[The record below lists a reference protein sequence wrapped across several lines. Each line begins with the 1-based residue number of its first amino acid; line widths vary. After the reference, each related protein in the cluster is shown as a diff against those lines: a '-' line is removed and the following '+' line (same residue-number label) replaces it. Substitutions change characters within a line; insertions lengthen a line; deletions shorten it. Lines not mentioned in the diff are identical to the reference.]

1 MRITLLFSFLFASLF
16 VAGQAIVSPD
26 STFNGTGRNI
36 FSVGGTLDFGDNI
49 ALQPDGKIIMTGA
62 SMNLGGTVSLGV
74 ARLNADGSFDN
85 TFGTAGVSL
94 VGMGGMPSQGGFEPE
109 IVIQPDGKILVCGY
123 GWNASD
129 DDMFVCRLLPGG
141 SLDPAFGTGGIV
153 YANFAAAGQPDAA
166 YALTTDAAGNIY
178 ACGSTRVG
186 GTPFTNDVAIIKL
199 TPSGAFD
206 PAFSGD
212 GKLLLDLSG
221 SWDFGYGI
229 AVRTDGK
236 IIVTGYSGLPANFF
250 AVRLLPDGSYDPAF
264 GTAGKTTVDIMG
276 TNSADDCWGMTL
288 SPDGKIVIVGDAF
301 NQSTSAFDA
310 AIVRLTADGA
320 PDITFSSDGI
330 ATFPVSTESTIMR
343 NVIVQPD
350 GKYLVSGNAKING
363 NDDFAVLMVNPDGTL
378 DNTFNATGIYT
389 LNVSAQP
396 KGDIGYGLALQP
408 DGKILLSGNT
418 QISEFVNEKY
428 SVVRIKAKEVT
439 AGFNASAS
447 LVCTGQ
453 QVQFTNNSL
462 GNNLTFQWTFEGGTP
477 ATSTLQNPVVTYSS
491 TGFFDVKLVASNGTV
506 SDSITKYNFI
516 EVITVP
522 VSPVMPSG
530 STVSCGGQTYTYTTT
545 AVTYANSYS
554 WSVTPAAAGFIS
566 GSGITATFSASV
578 SYTGPYT
585 IKVSATGQC
594 GSSAWSGELNCELN
608 HMPAIFMIEG
618 DGYYCEGTSGAT
630 ITLIGSETG
639 VDYQLNL
646 ENQPLGA
653 VVPGTGSALVWSNLT
668 TEGFYTVSA
677 VDVPCTQQMAGQ
689 VYVLMINAPQQPE
702 TPVGSSSVC
711 NTSTTTYTTFNVPL
725 ANSYIWGLTPANSG
739 TLTSN
744 GNEASI
750 EWSSAYT
757 GTATLAVSATNDCG
771 SSTVSPSLTITV
783 NDTPEPAVTGL
794 ATVCQNWVADY
805 ETVATTGSTY
815 VWTVTG
821 GNIVSG
827 AGTASV
833 EVNWHT
839 AGTGTLKVA
848 ETSASNCTG
857 TSAVFNVAVDPC
869 VGVDEVTAVEP
880 LSIYP
885 NPAESQI
892 TVKLSEMA
900 GSNSQL
906 RLIDATGRVV
916 ASFTLSNG
924 TSLAEAI
931 DISNLKSGLYTLLFI
946 NEGKVVSQ
954 TKVVKN

>member
-1 MRITLLFSFLFASLF
+1 MRITLLFTLLFASLF

-49 ALQPDGKIIMTGA
+49 ALQSDGKIIMTGA

-85 TFGTAGVSL
+85 TFGTAGISL
-94 VGMGGMPSQGGFEPE
+94 VDLGGMPSQGGFEPE
-109 IVIQPDGKILVCGY
+109 IVIQPDGKIVICGY

-141 SLDPAFGTGGIV
+141 SLDAAFGTGGIV
-153 YANFAAAGQPDAA
+153 YANLSVVGQPDAA
-166 YALTTDAAGNIY
+166 YTLTTDAAGNIY
-178 ACGSTRVG
+178 ACGSTRTG
-186 GTPFTNDVAIIKL
+186 ATPMTNDLAIIKL

-206 PAFSGD
+206 PSFSGD
-212 GKLLLDLSG
+212 GKLLLDLGG

-229 AVRTDGK
+229 AVKADGK
-236 IIVTGYSGLPANFF
+236 IIIGGYSNIPADFF
-250 AVRLLPDGSYDPAF
+250 AVRLLPDGSYDPSF
-264 GTAGKTTVDIMG
+264 GTGGKTLVDITG
-276 TNSADDCWGMTL
+276 NNVADECWGMTL
-288 SPDGKIVIVGDAF
+288 TPDGKIVMVGDAYE
-301 NQSTSAFDA
+301 SASGAFVA

-320 PDITFSSDGI
+320 PDVTFGGDGI
-330 ATFPVSTESTIMR
+330 ATFAVSTELAVMR

-350 GKYLVSGNAKING
+350 GKYVVSGNAKMNG

-389 LNVSAQP
+389 LNVSAQQ

-418 QISEFVNEKY
+418 SITEFVNEKY

-439 AGFNASAS
+439 AAFNASAS
-447 LVCTGQ
+447 LVCNGQ

-462 GNNLTFQWTFEGGTP
+462 GNNLTYLWTFEGGTP
-477 ATSTLQNPVVTYSS
+477 ATSTLQNPVVTY
-491 TGFFDVKLVASNGTV
+491 TTPGIFDVKLVASNGTV
-506 SDSITKYNFI
+506 SDSITKFDFI
-516 EVITVP
+516 EVITIP
-522 VSPVMPSG
+522 DSPVMPSG
-530 STVSCGGQTYTYTTT
+530 STISCGGQTYTYTTV

-554 WSVTPAAAGFIS
+554 WLVTPTAAGFIS
-566 GSGITATFSASV
+566 GSGITATFSASS

-594 GSSAWSGELNCELN
+594 GSSAWSGELSCELN

-630 ITLIGSETG
+630 VTLTGSETG

-646 ENQPLGA
+646 DNQPVGT
-653 VVPGTGSALVWSNLT
+653 VVTGTGSALVWSNLT

-689 VYVLMINAPQQPE
+689 IYVLMINAPVQPE
-702 TPVGSSSVC
+702 IPVGSSSVC

-725 ANSYIWGLTPANSG
+725 ANTYIWGLTPANAG

-744 GNEASI
+744 GTEASI

-757 GTATLAVSATNDCG
+757 GTASLAVSATNDCG
-771 SSTVSPSLTITV
+771 SSAVSPSLTITV

-794 ATVCQNWVADY
+794 ATVCQNWDADY
-805 ETVATTGSTY
+805 ETVAVTGSSY
-815 VWTVTG
+815 IWTVTG
-821 GNIVSG
+821 GTIVSG

-833 EVNWHT
+833 KVNWNT
-839 AGTGTLKVA
+839 AGTGTLKVV

-857 TSAVFNVAVDPC
+857 TSAVFSVAVDPC
-869 VGVDEVTAVEP
+869 VGVDEVTAVEL
-880 LSIYP
+880 LSVYP

-892 TVKLSEMA
+892 TVKLSKVA
-900 GSNSQL
+900 GNNSQL

-916 ASFTLSNG
+916 ATFALSNG
-924 TSLAEAI
+924 TNLVEAI

-946 NEGKVVSQ
+946 NEGKVASQ

>member
-1 MRITLLFSFLFASLF
+1 
-16 VAGQAIVSPD
+16 
-26 STFNGTGRNI
+26 
-36 FSVGGTLDFGDNI
+36 
-49 ALQPDGKIIMTGA
+49 
-62 SMNLGGTVSLGV
+62 
-74 ARLNADGSFDN
+74 
-85 TFGTAGVSL
+85 
-94 VGMGGMPSQGGFEPE
+94 
-109 IVIQPDGKILVCGY
+109 
-123 GWNASD
+123 
-129 DDMFVCRLLPGG
+129 
-141 SLDPAFGTGGIV
+141 V
-153 YANFAAAGQPDAA
+153 YANLSAVGQPDAA

-594 GSSAWSGELNCELN
+594 
-608 HMPAIFMIEG
+608 
-618 DGYYCEGTSGAT
+618 
-630 ITLIGSETG
+630 
-639 VDYQLNL
+639 
-646 ENQPLGA
+646 
-653 VVPGTGSALVWSNLT
+653 
-668 TEGFYTVSA
+668 
-677 VDVPCTQQMAGQ
+677 
-689 VYVLMINAPQQPE
+689 
-702 TPVGSSSVC
+702 
-711 NTSTTTYTTFNVPL
+711 
-725 ANSYIWGLTPANSG
+725 
-739 TLTSN
+739 
-744 GNEASI
+744 
-750 EWSSAYT
+750 
-757 GTATLAVSATNDCG
+757 
-771 SSTVSPSLTITV
+771 
-783 NDTPEPAVTGL
+783 
-794 ATVCQNWVADY
+794 
-805 ETVATTGSTY
+805 
-815 VWTVTG
+815 
-821 GNIVSG
+821 
-827 AGTASV
+827 
-833 EVNWHT
+833 
-839 AGTGTLKVA
+839 
-848 ETSASNCTG
+848 
-857 TSAVFNVAVDPC
+857 
-869 VGVDEVTAVEP
+869 
-880 LSIYP
+880 
-885 NPAESQI
+885 
-892 TVKLSEMA
+892 
-900 GSNSQL
+900 
-906 RLIDATGRVV
+906 
-916 ASFTLSNG
+916 
-924 TSLAEAI
+924 
-931 DISNLKSGLYTLLFI
+931 
-946 NEGKVVSQ
+946 
-954 TKVVKN
+954 